1 MKEVILEIN
10 DFDNPFEREKLEGL
24 PKDILVELLIRYLKR
39 NIKAI
44 EYIKGQQSFETYQH
58 LKTIYDDIDSTEEV
72 WEDYDFKDILNIL
85 KGSEE

>member
-1 MKEVILEIN
+1 MVNIYKEPLPREELIN
-10 DFDNPFEREKLEGL
+10 DYKYISKLN
-24 PKDILVELLIRYLKR
+24 KKYVKQINELQQRID
-39 NIKAI
+39 KAI